1 MKRMI
6 KLLALALAA
15 LCLCAV
21 VLSCDSG
28 DIETE
33 TDTEVEYGGM
43 PEYSSEQLSSY
54 VKPFEYTGLTVY
66 AKFGQTRQEA
76 LWSEI
81 LNRVEIIEYPTEQ
94 VEYYL
99 SQERAKYRYFAKRDG
114 IEYQELLEALGVT
127 EESMREGARA
137 LVKDDLALLY
147 IMTDA
152 GITLSDG
159 EVSSHTDKYAEKLS
173 EIYGY
178 DAEYVKQNMSEQ
190 IYDAMLSDK
199 TMEFLLSKNNVYT
212 TESK

>member
-1 MKRMI
+1 MR

-28 DIETE
+28 DTETE

>member
-28 DIETE
+28 DTETE

-199 TMEFLLSKNNVYT
+199 TMEFLLSKNKVYT

>member
-28 DIETE
+28 DTETE